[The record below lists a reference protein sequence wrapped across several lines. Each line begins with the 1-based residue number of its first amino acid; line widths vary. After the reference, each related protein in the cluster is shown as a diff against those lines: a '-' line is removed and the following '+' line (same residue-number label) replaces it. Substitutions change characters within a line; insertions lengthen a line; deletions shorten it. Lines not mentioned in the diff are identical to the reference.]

1 MSSSADLPHE
11 VLQAICAVVSD
22 ASYHTDISS
31 LDPILDQERTA
42 PHALPSS
49 YPAGNWSGLNTRR
62 TLTSLCLVSRAW
74 YNASKPF
81 IWRHVEVRLPR
92 TWLAFVDEVAAA
104 EEETEEETNKLIDS
118 SVQHAA
124 AVALA
129 TNTAFNAQSHDQLHL
144 SILAKLSGVPH
155 DSIPPELLSPPAS
168 RDPSPARLR
177 AKSPGRWRFM
187 RAVSETVQSLEP
199 GVYVP
204 TPQDPRPG
212 RHVRHLDFTHFRT
225 IGMRRSVEEGVRS
238 RFVTAQR
245 IERVLKEMPHLAEF
259 GATEYMDGAL
269 NKAVIA
275 ELLLRGR
282 ALAYKNA
289 PSVRGRGTGGSYFQ
303 EQQISGDAT
312 DNFDRL
318 RECNGLDAIDLC
330 GCVSSVFVQGLV
342 DFVKEYLE
350 EDVDEDGVPTPAQAI
365 LPSLKRLGMR
375 GVTSVPASVLTSFV
389 TACTSLTHLDLSGTK
404 CSPDLLVA
412 LADSTS
418 VRLRCLALA
427 RCTRLTGESIAD
439 FLIDGLPARAITQ
452 LSLYG
457 DGTFASPLSEADLQ
471 RIVTQAPAFLSGT
484 LQYLDL
490 SSSPVTA
497 NVLGAFAAQPA
508 LRSLGLSHIPNLPLN
523 AVVSFLSGLA
533 PRTEVLTLVSTSPEL
548 AASLPWRQLSLSVHS
563 RLITPLTQPPFKFSL
578 LPRPA
583 AAAPPTA
590 LRVVELGI
598 SVLNSLGAGGEAWRI
613 VRSKGGRGWYVH
625 SASGWVNGVLR
636 RDLEV
641 THPMRVELERLAA
654 SNGNVSSGVGWHA
667 RKMEVLRGQGL
678 LGREDGLYGAVSFAY
693 QG

>member
-1 MSSSADLPHE
+1 MADLPHE

-22 ASYHTDISS
+22 ASYHTDALS
-31 LDPILDQERTA
+31 LDPIVDLDRVA
-42 PHALPSS
+42 PQALPSS
-49 YPAGNWSGLNTRR
+49 YPAGNWSGPITRR
-62 TLTSLCLVSRAW
+62 TLNSLGLVSRSW
-74 YNASKPF
+74 YNAAKPF

-92 TWLAFVDEVAAA
+92 TWLAFVDEVASA
-104 EEETEEETNKLIDS
+104 EEETEEETNKFIDS

-124 AVALA
+124 AVALI
-129 TNTAFNAQSHDQLHL
+129 TNTAYNAQSHDHLHL
-144 SILAKLSGVPH
+144 SILARLGGVPH

-204 TPQDPRPG
+204 TPLDPRPG
-212 RHVRHLDFTHFRT
+212 RHVKHLDFTHFRT

-238 RFVTAQR
+238 RFVTAER

-269 NKAVIA
+269 NKTVIT
-275 ELLLRGR
+275 ELFLRGN
-282 ALAYKNA
+282 ALSYKHI
-289 PSVRGRGTGGSYFQ
+289 PSVRGRGVSLI
-303 EQQISGDAT
+303 EQQVQNETS

-318 RECNGLDAIDLC
+318 RECNGLDAVDLC

-350 EDVDEDGVPTPAQAI
+350 EGVDEDGMGTAPQATI
-365 LPSLKRLGMR
+365 PSLKRLGMR
-375 GVTSVPASVLTSFV
+375 GVTSVPSSVLATFV
-389 TACTSLTHLDLSGTK
+389 MACTSLTHLDLSGTK
-404 CSPDLLVA
+404 CSPDLLMA
-412 LADSTS
+412 LAGSTS
-418 VRLRCLALA
+418 VQLTCLALA

-439 FLIDGLPARAITQ
+439 FLIDGLSARTITQ

-457 DGTFASPLSEADLQ
+457 DGTFPSPLSELDLH
-471 RIVTQAPAFLSGT
+471 RIITQAPAFLSGS

-490 SSSPVTA
+490 SSSPVTDH
-497 NVLGAFAAQPA
+497 LLRSFAAQPA
-508 LRSLGLSHIPNLPLN
+508 LRSLGLSHIANLPLG
-523 AVVSFLSGLA
+523 AVVSFIRDLA
-533 PRTEVLTLVSTSPEL
+533 PNTEVLALVSTSPEL
-548 AASLPWRQLSLSVHS
+548 AVTLPWRQLSLSVHS
-563 RLITPLTQPPFKFSL
+563 RLITPLTQPPYKFSL
-578 LPRPA
+578 LPSVPV
-583 AAAPPTA
+583 APPPTR
-590 LRVVELGI
+590 LRVIELGV
-598 SVLNSLGAGGEAWRI
+598 STLNSLGAGREAWRV

-625 SASGWVNGVLR
+625 SASGWVNGELR
-636 RDLEV
+636 RDLDA

-654 SNGNVSSGVGWHA
+654 SNGNVGSGVGWHA